1 MDILKTLSLRR
12 RISPIPHRPGLV
24 VGHERRLERG
34 REETSVALRNLHH
47 PALLPRPRPGG
58 HILMHIPGSSCSCI
72 YLLLLAWR
80 GEIDFP
86 ILLPSP
92 LLLGEFETCQS
103 LRRVTISA
111 EPIIPVAGDYK

>member
-1 MDILKTLSLRR
+1 MDILKTLSLRH
-12 RISPIPHRPGLV
+12 RISPVPHRPGLV

-34 REETSVALRNLHH
+34 REETSVELRNLHH
-47 PALLPRPRPGG
+47 PALPYPGG

-72 YLLLLAWR
+72 YLLLVAWR

-103 LRRVTISA
+103 VRRVATSPEQP